1 MAVREEGEFE
11 LILGNRQLLSVLFIV
26 VVLLGVFFAMGFL
39 AGRSTS
45 GSTAVAKGPDGEA
58 DTPRVVE
65 PAQSASKLPTET
77 RPVETPSTPSAS
89 ENAASEKPAAKSVP
103 TDLPPPAAVPAPATR
118 TAPASGYIDAPPAG
132 TYLQAAATRR
142 EDAMSMLGLLK
153 QDGLAGYVTPSP
165 KPEMFRVL
173 IGPLT
178 SNESIADARDKLS
191 NRGIKTPYIVKY

>member
-45 GSTAVAKGPDGEA
+45 GAAAKGGSETEA
-58 DTPRVVE
+58 PRVVE
-65 PAQSASKLPTET
+65 PVSAGVKHPAEAQAAET
-77 RPVETPSTPSAS
+77 VIPPAATGSTGAEKQETK
-89 ENAASEKPAAKSVP
+89 AASAE
-103 TDLPPPAAVPAPATR
+103 LPPPPPVPAAAKA
-118 TAPASGYIDAPPAG
+118 APAGSGGFIESPPAG

-142 EDAMSMLGLLK
+142 EDAMSMLSLLK

-178 SNESIADARDKLS
+178 GNESIAEAREKLA
-191 NRGIKTPYIVKY
+191 NRGIKSPYIVKY

>member
-45 GSTAVAKGPDGEA
+45 GATAIAKNGQDAE
-58 DTPRVVE
+58 TPRVVDPPQSPARVPEE
-65 PAQSASKLPTET
+65 PKV
-77 RPVETPSTPSAS
+77 VEEPP
-89 ENAASEKPAAKSVP
+89 AASSELPAPKAARVDSIP
-103 TDLPPPAAVPAPATR
+103 TPAAVPAAKPAT
-118 TAPASGYIDAPPAG
+118 TSGYVDTPPAG

-142 EDAMSMLGLLK
+142 EDAESMLGLLR
-153 QDGLAGYVTPSP
+153 QDGLKGYVTPSP
-165 KPEMFRVL
+165 KAEMFRVL
-173 IGPLT
+173 IGPLAD
-178 SNESIADARDKLS
+178 NESVVSAREKLT